1 MKEKQ
6 NFEIEGMQIDLLEV
20 SLVFLKKWW
29 LILIV
34 AILGTI
40 AGTSYTKMTVTPTYS
55 SSALLYILPNT
66 TSVTSVSDL
75 QFGTVITN
83 DFIVIAT
90 SKPVVDKAIDI
101 INEKHGDVFKKG
113 QGFTRGDILGMISIT
128 NMEDTR
134 ILKIQ
139 ATSTNAEYACWVA
152 NAMAEATA
160 ERMQEITKKD
170 PPTTVEKAEVSTYPS
185 DIGSSRNGMIG
196 FIAGAALVCG
206 VLLVLYLLN
215 DNIRT
220 EEDVEKYLGEVALV
234 SIPYVKG
241 KGNKSVELS
250 KQKRAKSAKKS
261 TEASKQ
267 KGVKRGNK
275 EQ

>member
-1 MKEKQ
+1 MNEKQ
-6 NFEIEGMQIDLLEV
+6 NLEIEGMQIDLLEV
-20 SLVFLKKWW
+20 ALVFLKKWW

-34 AILGTI
+34 AVLGLVT
-40 AGTSYTKMTVTPTYS
+40 GVGYTKMSVVPTYQS
-55 SSALLYILPNT
+55 QALLYILPNT

-83 DFIVIAT
+83 DFTIIAT

-101 INEKHGDVFKKG
+101 VAEEHDVKFSRGDV
-113 QGFTRGDILGMISIT
+113 LGMISIT
-128 NMEDTR
+128 NLEETR
-134 ILKIQ
+134 ILEIK
-139 ATSTNAEYACWVA
+139 ATSSNPKYACWVA

-170 PPTTVEKAEVSTYPS
+170 PPTTVEKAEVASRPN
-185 DIGSSRNGMIG
+185 DIGTSRNGMLG
-196 FIAGAALVCG
+196 FIVGAALVCG

-241 KGNKSVELS
+241 KGNKGEELS
-250 KQKRAKSAKKS
+250 KQKGAKRDNTK
-261 TEASKQ
+261 
-267 KGVKRGNK
+267 
-275 EQ
+275 

>member
-1 MKEKQ
+1 MNEKQ
-6 NFEIEGMQIDLLEV
+6 NLEIEGMQIDLFEV
-20 SLVFLKKWW
+20 VLVFLKKWW

-34 AILGTI
+34 AILGTV
-40 AGTSYTKMTVTPTYS
+40 AGAGYTEMTVVPTYQ

-66 TSVTSVSDL
+66 TSVTSVADL

-83 DFIVIAT
+83 DFTVIAT

-101 INEKHGDVFKKG
+101 IEDEHGVK
-113 QGFTRGDILGMISIT
+113 FTRGNIQGMISIT
-128 NMEDTR
+128 NLEDTR

-139 ATSTNAEYACWVA
+139 ATSANAEYACWVA

-170 PPTTVEKAEVSTYPS
+170 PPTTVEKAEVSTYPN
-185 DIGSSRNGMIG
+185 DIGTTRNAMLG
-196 FIAGAALVCG
+196 FMAGAALVCG
-206 VLLVLYLLN
+206 ILLVLYLLN

-234 SIPYVKG
+234 SIPYIKG
-241 KGNKSVELS
+241 KGSKGTEL
-250 KQKRAKSAKKS
+250 KQ
-261 TEASKQ
+261 Q
-267 KGVKRGNK
+267 KGARRENK
-275 EQ
+275 KQ

>member
-1 MKEKQ
+1 MGEKQ
-6 NFEIEGMQIDLLEV
+6 NLEIEGMQIDLLEV
-20 SLVFLKKWW
+20 ALVFLKKWW

-34 AILGTI
+34 AILGTV
-40 AGTSYTKMTVTPTYS
+40 AGVSYTEMTVTPTYQ

-66 TSVTSVSDL
+66 TSVTSVADL

-83 DFIVIAT
+83 DFTVIAT
-90 SKPVVDKAIDI
+90 SKPVVDKAIEI
-101 INEKHGDVFKKG
+101 IEEEHDVK
-113 QGFTRGDILGMISIT
+113 FTRGDIQGMISIT
-128 NMEDTR
+128 NLEDTR

-139 ATSTNAEYACWVA
+139 ATSANAEYACWVA

-170 PPTTVEKAEVSTYPS
+170 PPTTVEKAEVSNYPN
-185 DIGSSRNGMIG
+185 DIGSSRNGMLG
-196 FIAGAALVCG
+196 FVAGAALVCG

-241 KGNKSVELS
+241 KGSKGEELS
-250 KQKRAKSAKKS
+250 R
-261 TEASKQ
+261 Q
-267 KGVKRGNK
+267 KGARRDNK
-275 EQ
+275 K

>member
-1 MKEKQ
+1 MGEKQ
-6 NFEIEGMQIDLLEV
+6 NLEIEGMQIDLLEV
-20 SLVFLKKWW
+20 AAVFLKKWW

-34 AILGTI
+34 AILGT
-40 AGTSYTKMTVTPTYS
+40 AVGVGFTKMTVVPTYQS
-55 SSALLYILPNT
+55 STLLYILPNT

-83 DFIVIAT
+83 DFTIIAT
-90 SKPVVDKAIDI
+90 SKPVVDKAIEI
-101 INEKHGDVFKKG
+101 IEEEHDVKFS
-113 QGFTRGDILGMISIT
+113 RGDIQAMISIT
-128 NMEDTR
+128 NLEDTR

-139 ATSTNAEYACWVA
+139 ATSANAEYACWVA

-170 PPTTVEKAEVSTYPS
+170 PPTTVEKAEVSTHASNAGTSKY
-185 DIGSSRNGMIG
+185 GLIG
-196 FIAGAALVCG
+196 FVGGAALVCG

-241 KGNKSVELS
+241 KNNKGDELL
-250 KQKRAKSAKKS
+250 
-261 TEASKQ
+261 KQ
-267 KGVKRGNK
+267 KGAKRGNK
-275 EQ
+275 KQ

>member
-1 MKEKQ
+1 MNEKQ
-6 NFEIEGMQIDLLEV
+6 NLEIEGMQIDLLEV
-20 SLVFLKKWW
+20 ALVFLKKWW

-34 AILGTI
+34 AVLGLV
-40 AGTSYTKMTVTPTYS
+40 AGVGYTKVAVVPTYQS
-55 SSALLYILPNT
+55 QALLYILPNT

-83 DFIVIAT
+83 DFTVIAT
-90 SKPVVDKAIDI
+90 SKPVIDKAIDI
-101 INEKHGDVFKKG
+101 VEKEHDVK
-113 QGFTRGDILGMISIT
+113 FTRGDIKGMINIT
-128 NMEDTR
+128 NLEDTR
-134 ILKIQ
+134 ILQIQ
-139 ATSTNAEYACWVA
+139 ATSSNAEYACWVA

-170 PPTTVEKAEVSTYPS
+170 PPTTVEKAEVSSQPN
-185 DIGSSRNGMIG
+185 DIGTSRNGMLG
-196 FIAGAALVCG
+196 FIVGAALVCG

-241 KGNKSVELS
+241 KGNKGEELN
-250 KQKRAKSAKKS
+250 
-261 TEASKQ
+261 KQ
-267 KGVKRGNK
+267 KGVKRDNK
-275 EQ
+275 K

>member
-1 MKEKQ
+1 MNEKQ
-6 NFEIEGMQIDLLEV
+6 NLEIEGMQIDLVEV
-20 SLVFLKKWW
+20 ALVFLRKWW

-34 AILGTI
+34 AILGTV
-40 AGTSYTKMTVTPTYS
+40 AGAGYTEMTVTPTYQ

-66 TSVTSVSDL
+66 TSVTSVADL

-83 DFIVIAT
+83 DFTVIAT

-101 INEKHGDVFKKG
+101 IEDEHDVK
-113 QGFTRGDILGMISIT
+113 FTRGDIQGMINIT
-128 NMEDTR
+128 NLEDTR
-134 ILKIQ
+134 ILQIQ
-139 ATSTNAEYACWVA
+139 ATSANAEYACWVA

-170 PPTTVEKAEVSTYPS
+170 PPTTVEKAEVSTYPN
-185 DIGSSRNGMIG
+185 DIGTSRNAMLG
-196 FIAGAALVCG
+196 FVAGAALVCG

-220 EEDVEKYLGEVALV
+220 EEDVEKDLGEVALV

-241 KGNKSVELS
+241 KGSKGEELS
-250 KQKRAKSAKKS
+250 KQKGARRENKK
-261 TEASKQ
+261 Q
-267 KGVKRGNK
+267 
-275 EQ
+275 